1 LLSPITINNT
11 KPWDFLLEFIVIWIG
26 MPIYGL
32 GLLTNYLPYYI
43 SQKFVAK
50 NIKKDEFIASIY
62 ANMAMFLWVFYY
74 LIQLLIVALLL
85 RNWALL
91 GFYVVLVPL
100 LGIFVL
106 NYYPIIKK
114 ILGRWRL
121 LRLVRK
127 DRTTVETL
135 MQERG
140 EIIEQLDTMKLDFL
154 KFSK

>member
-1 LLSPITINNT
+1 
-11 KPWDFLLEFIVIWIG
+11 
-26 MPIYGL
+26 
-32 GLLTNYLPYYI
+32 
-43 SQKFVAK
+43 
-50 NIKKDEFIASIY
+50 
-62 ANMAMFLWVFYY
+62 MAMFLWVFYY

-140 EIIEQLDTMKLDFL
+140 EIIEQLDAMKLEFL
-154 KFSK
+154 NFSK